1 MTEVKQSAATFTD
14 IGIEDIRKF
23 LKGAFHALEPH
34 ESTTTSGEV
43 TIDLALSDDV
53 AIKVFTSVHV
63 GREQAAGVGADAIR
77 VGLYRRGRPLKSGS
91 WPIVKRTQGW
101 KENLRER
108 VEDMMEVYDSGEQVI
123 ESGAFFHWPAG

>member
-1 MTEVKQSAATFTD
+1 MTKVKQAAATFTD

-53 AIKVFTSVHV
+53 VIKVFTSVHA

-77 VGLYRRGRPLKSGS
+77 VGLYRKGRPLQQGKL
-91 WPIVKRTQGW
+91 PIVKRTQGW
-101 KENLRER
+101 KESLRER
-108 VEDMMEVYDSGEQVI
+108 VEDAMELYDGRAEEI
-123 ESGAFFHWPAG
+123 ERGDFIRW

>member
-1 MTEVKQSAATFTD
+1 MTKVRQAAATFTD

-53 AIKVFTSVHV
+53 VIKVFTSVHA

-77 VGLYRRGRPLKSGS
+77 VGLYRKGRPLQQGKL
-91 WPIVKRTQGW
+91 PIVKRTQGW
-101 KENLRER
+101 KESLRER
-108 VEDMMEVYDSGEQVI
+108 VEDAMELYDGRAEEI
-123 ESGAFFHWPAG
+123 ERGDFIRW